1 MASVKMLQNSKIK
14 YFSPSSYDG
23 DDPFEP
29 PPAYSARPDPDSSS
43 SSSFPSSATSNQTK
57 IQEALSAF
65 QDRLQEAVTQ
75 NHQDQLRKDG
85 TEQDREIRRQL
96 FNLMGNFL
104 NKVSNDSPRSIQ
116 ELPASVHGILRADLY
131 MAPQEAVPLSTGWHL
146 SGVSQKDN
154 EIVGRAV
161 QEGRV
166 WPTETEQSKKQDKI
180 AEDTNGSGSKE
191 RPDCA
196 AGLWSAVND
205 LALNAP
211 VYDHRGTLWWDN
223 EREAQDLARA
233 LDLQLVL
240 QTGGSST
247 VSSGNDHVQIK
258 VSAEYMTFRLE
269 NEMGLWESKSGWTI
283 VMAVTLLYSEN

>member
-1 MASVKMLQNSKIK
+1 MLQNSKIK

-29 PPAYSARPDPDSSS
+29 PPAYSARPESDSPLTSLPSSS
-43 SSSFPSSATSNQTK
+43 SISDQTK
-57 IQEALSAF
+57 IQEALSVF
-65 QDRLQEAVTQ
+65 QYRLQEAVTQ
-75 NHQDQLRKDG
+75 NHQDKLGKDG

-96 FNLMGNFL
+96 FHLMGNFL
-104 NKVSNDSPRSIQ
+104 NKVSNDSPRSRGD
-116 ELPASVHGILRADLY
+116 LPDAVHGILRADLY

-166 WPTETEQSKKQDKI
+166 WPTETEQSTKQDKI
-180 AEDTNGSGSKE
+180 VEDTKESGSKG
-191 RPDCA
+191 RPDRA

-205 LALNAP
+205 LALDEP

-223 EREAQDLARA
+223 EREAQDLARI

-240 QTGGSST
+240 QAGGHSHASP
-247 VSSGNDHVQIK
+247 GNDHVQIK

-283 VMAVTLLYSEN
+283 VMAVTLLYVQDR

>member
-1 MASVKMLQNSKIK
+1 MLQNSKIK

-29 PPAYSARPDPDSSS
+29 PPAYSADPDSSS
-43 SSSFPSSATSNQTK
+43 FLSSSSISNQTK

-65 QDRLQEAVTQ
+65 QYRLQEAVTQ

-85 TEQDREIRRQL
+85 TWTEQDREIRRQL
-96 FNLMGNFL
+96 FHLMGNFL

-116 ELPASVHGILRADLY
+116 DLPASVHGILRADLY

-146 SGVSQKDN
+146 AGVSQKDN
-154 EIVGRAV
+154 EIVGRAI

-166 WPTETEQSKKQDKI
+166 WPTETQSTKQDSQDKT
-180 AEDTNGSGSKE
+180 AEAANGSGSQKG
-191 RPDCA
+191 PDRA

-205 LALNAP
+205 LDLNEP
-211 VYDHRGTLWWDN
+211 VYDHRGTLWWDK
-223 EREAQDLARA
+223 EREAQELAEA

-240 QTGGSST
+240 QVGGRSTG
-247 VSSGNDHVQIK
+247 SSGNDHVQIK

-283 VMAVTLLYSEN
+283 VMAVTLLYSEECNA

>member
-1 MASVKMLQNSKIK
+1 MLQNSKIK

-29 PPAYSARPDPDSSS
+29 PPAYSSRPDPGSSS
-43 SSSFPSSATSNQTK
+43 SSLPSSSISNQTK
-57 IQEALSAF
+57 IQEALSAY
-65 QDRLQEAVTQ
+65 QYRLEEAVTR

-96 FNLMGNFL
+96 FHLMGNFV
-104 NKVSNDSPRSIQ
+104 NKVSNDSPRSYQ
-116 ELPASVHGILRADLY
+116 DLPASVHGILRADLY

-166 WPTETEQSKKQDKI
+166 WPTETQPTKQDKI
-180 AEDTNGSGSKE
+180 AEDTNGSESKE
-191 RPDCA
+191 RPDRA
-196 AGLWSAVND
+196 AGLWSAVNN
-205 LALNAP
+205 LALGAP

-233 LDLQLVL
+233 LNLQLVL
-240 QTGGSST
+240 PQG

-283 VMAVTLLYSEN
+283 VMAVTLQYSED